1 MAHKVMGICAGR
13 KDGNGEIAV
22 KAALK
27 VLQDKGAEVEMIN
40 LFDYNIL
47 PCTGCEG
54 CTMQMGNIAMGKQKE
69 YKGCVLKN
77 KDDVDALVTELHTC
91 NGVIIAVPTY
101 DLAPSSM
108 YLRFAQRFLAY
119 ELSFLKEIGVV
130 KEDPHTVAG
139 LIAVGGS
146 MHDWQ
151 PLALE
156 VIQASMFTMSI
167 TPVDRMMLQRVG
179 RPANILIDD
188 NADQLARAK
197 EMGEHIWEAM
207 ETPVED
213 RTWLGDPNDGV
224 CPHCHSSLV
233 YPGDKHWD
241 GVEFPYEC
249 AVCGCGGTMG
259 TNPETGRPML
269 VIDPENGH
277 IRDRFIDKSRAEH
290 LNEIVQT
297 RINFMQKQGEIKDD
311 LAEYKALSFPCPV
324 KPAAQA

>member
-1 MAHKVMGICAGR
+1 
-13 KDGNGEIAV
+13 
-22 KAALK
+22 
-27 VLQDKGAEVEMIN
+27 MIN

-69 YKGCVLKN
+69 YHGCVLKD
-77 KDDVDALVTELHTC
+77 KDDVDQLVTELHTC

-108 YLRFAQRFLAY
+108 YMRFAQRFLAY

-179 RPANILIDD
+179 RPANVLIDD

-213 RTWLGDPNDGV
+213 RKWLGDPDEGV
-224 CPHCHSSLV
+224 CPNCHSSLV

-259 TNPETGRPML
+259 TNPNTGRPWL

-297 RINFMQKQGEIKDD
+297 RINFFQKQGEIKDT
-311 LAEYKALSFPCPV
+311 LAEYKAMKFPTV
-324 KPAAQA
+324 EIKR

>member
-13 KDGNGEIAV
+13 HDGNGEIAV

-69 YKGCVLKN
+69 YHGCVLKD
-77 KDDVDALVTELHTC
+77 KDDVDQLVTELHTC

-108 YLRFAQRFLAY
+108 YMRFAQRFLAY

-179 RPANILIDD
+179 RPANVLIDD

-197 EMGEHIWEAM
+197 EMG
-207 ETPVED
+207 
-213 RTWLGDPNDGV
+213 
-224 CPHCHSSLV
+224 
-233 YPGDKHWD
+233 
-241 GVEFPYEC
+241 
-249 AVCGCGGTMG
+249 
-259 TNPETGRPML
+259 
-269 VIDPENGH
+269 
-277 IRDRFIDKSRAEH
+277 
-290 LNEIVQT
+290 
-297 RINFMQKQGEIKDD
+297 
-311 LAEYKALSFPCPV
+311 
-324 KPAAQA
+324 